1 MKTDYLLSPSCKKVG
16 LWLGIPFALVGLF
29 LLFSGSWGD
38 CLMDDLG
45 RAGDFL
51 DEVVVVGLIVCLLLA
66 SFSRE
71 KDEDE
76 CIAHV
81 RMQAWTLAIVCNYLI
96 LIVGTLCIYDLAYF
110 NFMAINMFTVLI
122 LFLVVF
128 HWKLW
133 RFRKESHE

>member
-16 LWLGIPFALVGLF
+16 LWLGIPFVLGGLYLLSNGLWMDTFLSQIGMRDCFDELVVIGLAV
-29 LLFSGSWGD
+29 S
-38 CLMDDLG
+38 
-45 RAGDFL
+45 
-51 DEVVVVGLIVCLLLA
+51 LLLA

-76 CIAHV
+76 CIAHL
-81 RMQAWTLAIVCNYLI
+81 RMQAWTMAVVSNYLI
-96 LIVGTLCIYDLAYF
+96 LIVVTLCIYGMSYL
-110 NFMAINMFTVLI
+110 NFMAVNMFTVLI

-133 RFRKESHE
+133 RFRKENHE

>member
-16 LWLGIPFALVGLF
+16 LWLGIPFVLGGLY
-29 LLFSGSWGD
+29 LLSNGSWMDTFLSQIGMRD
-38 CLMDDLG
+38 C
-45 RAGDFL
+45 F
-51 DEVVVVGLIVCLLLA
+51 DELVVIGLAVSLLLA

-76 CIAHV
+76 CIAHL
-81 RMQAWTLAIVCNYLI
+81 RMQAWTMAVVSNYLI
-96 LIVGTLCIYDLAYF
+96 LIVVTLCIYGMSYLD
-110 NFMAINMFTVLI
+110 FMAVNMFTVLI

>member
-16 LWLGIPFALVGLF
+16 LWLGIPFVLGGLY
-29 LLFSGSWGD
+29 LLSNGSWMDTFLSQIGMRD
-38 CLMDDLG
+38 C
-45 RAGDFL
+45 F
-51 DEVVVVGLIVCLLLA
+51 DELVVIGLAVSLLLA

-76 CIAHV
+76 CIAHL
-81 RMQAWTLAIVCNYLI
+81 RMQAWTMAVVSNYLI
-96 LIVGTLCIYDLAYF
+96 LIVVTLCIYGMSYL
-110 NFMAINMFTVLI
+110 NFIAVNMFTVLI

-133 RFRKESHE
+133 RFRKENHE

>member
-16 LWLGIPFALVGLF
+16 LWLGIPFVLGGLY
-29 LLFSGSWGD
+29 LLSNGSWMDTFLSQIGMRD
-38 CLMDDLG
+38 C
-45 RAGDFL
+45 F
-51 DEVVVVGLIVCLLLA
+51 DELVVIGLVVSLLLA

-76 CIAHV
+76 CIAHL
-81 RMQAWTLAIVCNYLI
+81 RMQAWTMAVVSNYLI
-96 LIVGTLCIYDLAYF
+96 LIVVTLCIYGMSYL
-110 NFMAINMFTVLI
+110 NFMAVNMFTVLI

>member
-16 LWLGIPFALVGLF
+16 LWLGIPFVLGGLY
-29 LLFSGSWGD
+29 LLSNGSWMDTFLSQIGMRD
-38 CLMDDLG
+38 C
-45 RAGDFL
+45 F
-51 DEVVVVGLIVCLLLA
+51 DELVVIGLAVSLLLA

-76 CIAHV
+76 CIVHL
-81 RMQAWTLAIVCNYLI
+81 RMQAWTMAVVSNYLI
-96 LIVGTLCIYDLAYF
+96 LIVVTLCIYGMSYL
-110 NFMAINMFTVLI
+110 NFMAVNMFTVLI

-133 RFRKESHE
+133 RFRKENHE

>member
-16 LWLGIPFALVGLF
+16 LWLGIPFALGGLY
-29 LLFSGSWGD
+29 LLSNGSWMDTFLSQIGMRD
-38 CLMDDLG
+38 C
-45 RAGDFL
+45 F
-51 DEVVVVGLIVCLLLA
+51 DELVVIGLAVSLLLA

-76 CIAHV
+76 CIAHL
-81 RMQAWTLAIVCNYLI
+81 RMQAWTMAVVSNYLI
-96 LIVGTLCIYDLAYF
+96 LIVVTLCIYGMSYL
-110 NFMAINMFTVLI
+110 NFMAVNMFTVLI

>member
-16 LWLGIPFALVGLF
+16 LWLGIPFVLGGLY
-29 LLFSGSWGD
+29 LLSNGSWMDTFLSQIGMRD
-38 CLMDDLG
+38 C
-45 RAGDFL
+45 F
-51 DEVVVVGLIVCLLLA
+51 DELVVIGLAVSLLLA

-76 CIAHV
+76 CIAHL
-81 RMQAWTLAIVCNYLI
+81 RMQAWTMAVVSNYLI
-96 LIVGTLCIYDLAYF
+96 LIIVTLCIYGMSYL
-110 NFMAINMFTVLI
+110 NFMAVNMFTVLI

-133 RFRKESHE
+133 RFRKENHE

>member
-16 LWLGIPFALVGLF
+16 LWLGIPFVLGGLY
-29 LLFSGSWGD
+29 LLSNGSWMDTFLSPIGMKD
-38 CLMDDLG
+38 C
-45 RAGDFL
+45 F
-51 DEVVVVGLIVCLLLA
+51 DELVVIGLAVSLLLA

-76 CIAHV
+76 CIAHL
-81 RMQAWTLAIVCNYLI
+81 RMQAWTMAVVSNYLI
-96 LIVGTLCIYDLAYF
+96 LIVVTLCIYGMSYL
-110 NFMAINMFTVLI
+110 NFMAVNMFTVLI

-133 RFRKESHE
+133 RFRKENHE

>member
-16 LWLGIPFALVGLF
+16 LWLGIPFVLGGLY
-29 LLFSGSWGD
+29 LLSNGSWMDTFLSQIGMRD
-38 CLMDDLG
+38 C
-45 RAGDFL
+45 F
-51 DEVVVVGLIVCLLLA
+51 DELVVIGLAVSLLLA

-76 CIAHV
+76 CIAHL
-81 RMQAWTLAIVCNYLI
+81 RMQAWTMAVVSNYLI
-96 LIVGTLCIYDLAYF
+96 LIVVTLCIYGMPYL
-110 NFMAINMFTVLI
+110 NFMAVNMFTVLI

>member
-16 LWLGIPFALVGLF
+16 LWLGIPFVLGGLY
-29 LLFSGSWGD
+29 LLSNGSWMDAFLSQIGMRD
-38 CLMDDLG
+38 C
-45 RAGDFL
+45 F
-51 DEVVVVGLIVCLLLA
+51 DELVVIGLAVSLLLA

-76 CIAHV
+76 CIAHL
-81 RMQAWTLAIVCNYLI
+81 RMQAWTMAVVSNYLI
-96 LIVGTLCIYDLAYF
+96 LIVVTLCIYGMSYL
-110 NFMAINMFTVLI
+110 NFMAVNMFTVLI

>member
-16 LWLGIPFALVGLF
+16 LWLGIPFVLGGLY
-29 LLFSGSWGD
+29 LLSNGSWMDTSLSQIGMRD
-38 CLMDDLG
+38 C
-45 RAGDFL
+45 F
-51 DEVVVVGLIVCLLLA
+51 DELVVIGLAVSLLLA

-76 CIAHV
+76 CIAHL
-81 RMQAWTLAIVCNYLI
+81 RMQAWTMAVVSNYLI
-96 LIVGTLCIYDLAYF
+96 LIVVTLCIYGMSYL
-110 NFMAINMFTVLI
+110 NFMAVNMFTVLI

-133 RFRKESHE
+133 RFRKENHE

>member
-16 LWLGIPFALVGLF
+16 LWLGIPFVLGGF
-29 LLFSGSWGD
+29 YLLSNGSWMDTFLSQIGMRD
-38 CLMDDLG
+38 C
-45 RAGDFL
+45 F
-51 DEVVVVGLIVCLLLA
+51 DELVVIGLAVSLLLA

-76 CIAHV
+76 CIAHL
-81 RMQAWTLAIVCNYLI
+81 RMQAWTMAVVSNYLI
-96 LIVGTLCIYDLAYF
+96 LIVVTLCIYGMSYL
-110 NFMAINMFTVLI
+110 NFMAVNMFTVLI

>member
-16 LWLGIPFALVGLF
+16 LWLGIPFVLGGLY
-29 LLFSGSWGD
+29 LLSNGSWMDTFLSQIGMRD
-38 CLMDDLG
+38 C
-45 RAGDFL
+45 F
-51 DEVVVVGLIVCLLLA
+51 DELVVIGLAVSLLLA

-76 CIAHV
+76 CIAHL
-81 RMQAWTLAIVCNYLI
+81 RMQAWTMAVVSNYLI
-96 LIVGTLCIYDLAYF
+96 LIVVTLCIYGMSYL
-110 NFMAINMFTVLI
+110 NFMAVNMFTVLI

-133 RFRKESHE
+133 RFRKENHE

>member
-16 LWLGIPFALVGLF
+16 LWLGIPFVLGGLY
-29 LLFSGSWGD
+29 LLSNGSWMDTFLSQIGMRD
-38 CLMDDLG
+38 C
-45 RAGDFL
+45 F
-51 DEVVVVGLIVCLLLA
+51 DELVVIGLAVSLLLA
-66 SFSRE
+66 SFSCE

-76 CIAHV
+76 CIAHL
-81 RMQAWTLAIVCNYLI
+81 RMQAWTMAVVSNYLI
-96 LIVGTLCIYDLAYF
+96 LIVVTLCIYGMSYL
-110 NFMAINMFTVLI
+110 NFMAVNMFTVLI

>member
-16 LWLGIPFALVGLF
+16 LWLGIPFVLGGLY
-29 LLFSGSWGD
+29 LLSNGSWMDTFLSQIGMRD
-38 CLMDDLG
+38 C
-45 RAGDFL
+45 F
-51 DEVVVVGLIVCLLLA
+51 DELVVIGLAVSLLLA

-76 CIAHV
+76 CIAHL
-81 RMQAWTLAIVCNYLI
+81 RMQAWTMAVVSNYLI
-96 LIVGTLCIYDLAYF
+96 LIIVTLCIYGMSYL
-110 NFMAINMFTVLI
+110 NFMAVNTFTVLI

-133 RFRKESHE
+133 RFRKENHE

>member
-16 LWLGIPFALVGLF
+16 LWLGIPFVLGGLY
-29 LLFSGSWGD
+29 LLSNGSWMDTFLSQIGMRD
-38 CLMDDLG
+38 C
-45 RAGDFL
+45 F
-51 DEVVVVGLIVCLLLA
+51 DELVVIGLAVSLLLA

-76 CIAHV
+76 CIAHL
-81 RMQAWTLAIVCNYLI
+81 RMQAWTMAVVSNYLI
-96 LIVGTLCIYDLAYF
+96 LIVVTLCIYGMSYL
-110 NFMAINMFTVLI
+110 NFMAVNMFTVLI
-122 LFLVVF
+122 LFLVFF

>member
-16 LWLGIPFALVGLF
+16 LWLGIPFVLGGLY
-29 LLFSGSWGD
+29 LLSNGSWMDTFLSQIGMKD
-38 CLMDDLG
+38 C
-45 RAGDFL
+45 F
-51 DEVVVVGLIVCLLLA
+51 DELVVIGLAVSLLLA

-76 CIAHV
+76 CIAHL
-81 RMQAWTLAIVCNYLI
+81 RMQAWTMAVVSNYLI
-96 LIVGTLCIYDLAYF
+96 LIVVTLCIYGMSYL
-110 NFMAINMFTVLI
+110 NFMAVNMFTVLI

>member
-16 LWLGIPFALVGLF
+16 LWLGIPFVLGGLY
-29 LLFSGSWGD
+29 LLSNGSWMDTFLSQIGMKD
-38 CLMDDLG
+38 C
-45 RAGDFL
+45 F
-51 DEVVVVGLIVCLLLA
+51 DELVVIGLAVSLLLA

-76 CIAHV
+76 CIAHL
-81 RMQAWTLAIVCNYLI
+81 RMQAWTMAVVSNYLI
-96 LIVGTLCIYDLAYF
+96 LIVVTLCIYGMSYL
-110 NFMAINMFTVLI
+110 NFMAVNMFTVLI

-133 RFRKESHE
+133 RFRKENHE

>member
-16 LWLGIPFALVGLF
+16 LWLGIPFVLGGLY
-29 LLFSGSWGD
+29 LLSNGSWMDTFLSQIGMRD
-38 CLMDDLG
+38 C
-45 RAGDFL
+45 F
-51 DEVVVVGLIVCLLLA
+51 DELVVIGLAVSLLLA

-76 CIAHV
+76 CIAHL
-81 RMQAWTLAIVCNYLI
+81 RMRAWTMAVVSNYLI
-96 LIVGTLCIYDLAYF
+96 LIVVTLCIYGMSYL
-110 NFMAINMFTVLI
+110 NFMAVNMFTVLI

-133 RFRKESHE
+133 RFRKENHE

>member
-16 LWLGIPFALVGLF
+16 LWLGIPFVLGGLY
-29 LLFSGSWGD
+29 LLLDGSWMDTFLSQIGMRD
-38 CLMDDLG
+38 C
-45 RAGDFL
+45 F
-51 DEVVVVGLIVCLLLA
+51 DELVVIGLAVSLLLA

-76 CIAHV
+76 CIAHL
-81 RMQAWTLAIVCNYLI
+81 RMQAWTMAVVSNYLI
-96 LIVGTLCIYDLAYF
+96 LIVVTLCIYGMSYL
-110 NFMAINMFTVLI
+110 NFMAVNMFTVLI

-133 RFRKESHE
+133 RFRKENHE

>member
-16 LWLGIPFALVGLF
+16 LWLGIPFVLGGF
-29 LLFSGSWGD
+29 YLLSNGSWMDTFLSQIGMRD
-38 CLMDDLG
+38 C
-45 RAGDFL
+45 F
-51 DEVVVVGLIVCLLLA
+51 DELVVIGLAVSLLLA

-76 CIAHV
+76 CIAHL
-81 RMQAWTLAIVCNYLI
+81 RMQAWTMAVVSNYLI
-96 LIVGTLCIYDLAYF
+96 LIVVTLCIYGMSYL
-110 NFMAINMFTVLI
+110 NFMAVNMFTVLI

-133 RFRKESHE
+133 RFRKENHE

>member
-16 LWLGIPFALVGLF
+16 LWLGIPFVLGGLY
-29 LLFSGSWGD
+29 LLSDGSWMDTFLSQIGMKD
-38 CLMDDLG
+38 C
-45 RAGDFL
+45 F
-51 DEVVVVGLIVCLLLA
+51 DELVVIGLAVSLLLA

-76 CIAHV
+76 CIAHL
-81 RMQAWTLAIVCNYLI
+81 RMQAWTMAVVSNYLI
-96 LIVGTLCIYDLAYF
+96 LIVVTLCIYGMSYL
-110 NFMAINMFTVLI
+110 NFMAVNMFTVLI

-133 RFRKESHE
+133 RFRKENHE

>member
-1 MKTDYLLSPSCKKVG
+1 MGIPFVLGGLYLLSN
-16 LWLGIPFALVGLF
+16 
-29 LLFSGSWGD
+29 GSWMDTFLSQIGMRD
-38 CLMDDLG
+38 C
-45 RAGDFL
+45 F
-51 DEVVVVGLIVCLLLA
+51 DELVVIGLAVSLLLA

-76 CIAHV
+76 CIAHL
-81 RMQAWTLAIVCNYLI
+81 RMQAWTMAVVSNYLI
-96 LIVGTLCIYDLAYF
+96 LIVVTLCIYGMSYL
-110 NFMAINMFTVLI
+110 NFMAVNMFTVLI

>member
-16 LWLGIPFALVGLF
+16 LWLGIPFALGGLY
-29 LLFSGSWGD
+29 LLSNGSWMDTFLSQIGMRD
-38 CLMDDLG
+38 C
-45 RAGDFL
+45 F
-51 DEVVVVGLIVCLLLA
+51 DELVVIGLAVSLLLA

-76 CIAHV
+76 CIAHL
-81 RMQAWTLAIVCNYLI
+81 RMQAWTMAVVSNYLI
-96 LIVGTLCIYDLAYF
+96 LIVVTLCIYGMSYL
-110 NFMAINMFTVLI
+110 NFMAVNMFTVLI

-133 RFRKESHE
+133 RFRKENHE